1 MLNARQRLLV
11 GATRDCDD
19 GPVLGNGPVQ
29 VFDLV
34 EGHMAPIITPGFD
47 GLGAVLLRSSCNL
60 LNKFFVGL
68 EFGWIGSI
76 VLGHEA
82 SIAKSSNLIDGCNW
96 SEDVLVIAKACQS
109 NFNARASNFAA
120 LDEHKLIGFREDHF
134 QADWQCEPIS
144 DEWLSSGLLV
154 WVEQANCFAVPT
166 HVPAV
171 SQVTLSVAWAHAQ
184 AMAQL
189 LDF

>member
-11 GATRDCDD
+11 GATRDSDY
-19 GPVLGNGPVQ
+19 GPVAGNGAVQ
-29 VFDLV
+29 VFDFV
-34 EGHMAPIITPGFD
+34 EGHMAFIVASGFD
-47 GLGAVLLRSSCNL
+47 GFGAVFLRSVCNPSNDL
-60 LNKFFVGL
+60 LVGL
-68 EFGWIGSI
+68 EFTWIGSI
-76 VLGHEA
+76 VLGHYA

-96 SEDVLVIAKACQS
+96 SEDILVIAKACQP

-154 WVEQANCFAVPT
+154 WVEQANCFAVPM